1 MLVKNK
7 RRALGSEPQQKKTQ
21 LPKRR
26 TTFLFSREIRL

>member
-21 LPKRR
+21 LPRR
-26 TTFLFSREIRL
+26 ITIFLFSRETRL